1 MRASTRL
8 LWKLSVIVLLLL
20 TVVSEAHVDPEL
32 DLASTGQNK
41 AHDEVI
47 DVTENTAKREAAEIK
62 PPQQGKRQARGC
74 GARGRGAEAVV
85 AELEAVESVSVASE
99 ASVDASV
106 GLGAGAAP
114 GWGGA
119 PAQGLDDL
127 VVGLLTQLLA
137 RFPPVVPQ
145 GAPGVPP
152 VAEVQQRAAGFVQP
166 QAVGL
171 MVPSYLDMMGHMQR
185 IGTPYFEGGVSPEAA
200 DEWRQRLERNFQ
212 SIRCLV

>member
-1 MRASTRL
+1 ML
-8 LWKLSVIVLLLL
+8 
-20 TVVSEAHVDPEL
+20 VVSFWYQSL
-32 DLASTGQNK
+32 DGFRTVRIARLS
-41 AHDEVI
+41 I
-47 DVTENTAKREAAEIK
+47 IPFSYKRF
-62 PPQQGKRQARGC
+62 RARGC

-85 AELEAVESVSVASE
+85 AELEAVE
-99 ASVDASV
+99 
-106 GLGAGAAP
+106 AGAEIVDF
-114 GWGGA
+114 GGFGRECVIGSFSA
-119 PAQGLDDL
+119 SGS
-127 VVGLLTQLLA
+127 T
-137 RFPPVVPQ
+137 

-212 SIRCLV
+212 SIRFLV